1 MNKASVSELWAR
13 FKWPNIYVI
22 KISEGKRRDQK
33 IFLKKMMAI
42 FFSKLI
48 KTINWQI
55 QEAQQILGIKF
66 LEIGIKLPRYINQIG
81 QNQW

>member
-1 MNKASVSELWAR
+1 
-13 FKWPNIYVI
+13 
-22 KISEGKRRDQK
+22 
-33 IFLKKMMAI
+33 MMAI